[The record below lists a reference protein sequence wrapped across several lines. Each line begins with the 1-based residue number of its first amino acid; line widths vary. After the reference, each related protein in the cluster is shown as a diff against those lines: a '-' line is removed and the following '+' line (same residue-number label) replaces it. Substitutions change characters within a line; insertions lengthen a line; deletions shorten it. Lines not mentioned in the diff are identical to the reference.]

1 MFLSKEQSFQLLGVT
16 SLSAVC
22 LDFWDKFSKSAVCF
36 DLIHLFVDIS
46 VRCLLISQSAVRLGF
61 YHM

>member
-22 LDFWDKFSKSAVCF
+22 LDFWVKFSKSAVCF
-36 DLIHLFVDIS
+36 DLIQLFVDI
-46 VRCLLISQSAVRLGF
+46 
-61 YHM
+61 